1 MVNDLISEYL
11 AQEDHALSSLL
22 RATSNYAASVGT
34 TDEFNYRSA
43 VALRARSF
51 GIDPAAFLD

>member
-1 MVNDLISEYL
+1 MVNDLISEFV
-11 AQEDHALSSLL
+11 AQEDHALYSLL

-51 GIDPAAFLD
+51 GIDPAALLE